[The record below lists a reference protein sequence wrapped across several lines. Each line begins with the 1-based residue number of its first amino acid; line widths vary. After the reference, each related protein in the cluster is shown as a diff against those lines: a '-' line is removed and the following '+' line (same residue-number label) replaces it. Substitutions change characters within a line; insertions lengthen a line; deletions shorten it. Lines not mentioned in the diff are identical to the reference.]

1 MDDYE
6 GQDLEALA
14 VLRNY
19 QRWIMRWFGPYV
31 CGRVI
36 EYGAGTGTFSALLQP
51 LATNLVSVEPF
62 LHPVLRERFGQSD
75 AVVVSGRTLEDHVAQ
90 QEDATA
96 DTVVMVNVL
105 EHIDN
110 DTRALQQFHRIMV
123 PGGHLLIFV
132 PALSA
137 LMSAMDR
144 HLGHYRRYHRPELRA
159 KLEGSGFDV
168 LALRYFDFLGVVPWL
183 VINRWLGATEFN
195 RTLAWVYDRAVVP
208 LARAIETIPP
218 PFGKNLIAVARRR
231 D

>member
-1 MDDYE
+1 MDAYE

-19 QRWIMRWFGPYV
+19 QQWIMRWFGPYV
-31 CGRVI
+31 RGRVI

-51 LATNLVSVEPF
+51 LASNLVLVEPF
-62 LHPVLRERFGQSD
+62 MHPVLRERFGQSD
-75 AVVVSGRTLEDHVAQ
+75 AVRVRGSTLEDHVAQ

-96 DTVVMVNVL
+96 D
-105 EHIDN
+105 
-110 DTRALQQFHRIMV
+110 
-123 PGGHLLIFV
+123 IFV

-144 HLGHYRRYHRPELRA
+144 HLGHYRRYHRPELRT
-159 KLEGSGFDV
+159 KLEGAGFDV
-168 LALRYFDFLGVVPWL
+168 LALRYFDFPGVVPWL
-183 VINRWLGATEFN
+183 LINRWLGATEFN

-208 LARAIETIPP
+208 IARAIETIPP